1 MRRPEHAVW
10 WRLAP
15 WLVAVVPVLACDPG
29 EGPRAIISP
38 EHLSRQ
44 IEDLRGLIRAAGQG
58 ELLPRDRLLVAVDE
72 QTVRDLARLGLPREQ
87 AVAGTGGR
95 FRVRID
101 AVDVEFRD
109 GHGLVRLDGQVYRT
123 GGAADDITGGPA
135 DDVFAELA
143 VLGRVEH
150 VDVDEEN
157 GTLRGR
163 VTLIGLELKRVGI
176 FGESALR
183 RRILEGLA
191 RLNSQILSLLSDS
204 LVLPVRLEQEVRIH
218 GTGEKGPVR
227 IQPARF
233 PLSARVTNLLAFDQR
248 LWVVLDVSAG
258 DWVPLEA
265 IDDDDAEESDG

>member
-1 MRRPEHAVW
+1 MMRRARRTVW
-10 WRLAP
+10 WRLTP
-15 WLVAVVPVLACDPG
+15 WLVAVVPVLGCESV
-29 EGPRAIISP
+29 EGPHAIVSP
-38 EHLSRQ
+38 EHLNRQ
-44 IEDLRGLIRAAGQG
+44 IEDLRDLIHAAEQG

-123 GGAADDITGGPA
+123 TGPP
-135 DDVFAELA
+135 DDVSAELA
-143 VLGRVEH
+143 VLGRVDRVE
-150 VDVDEEN
+150 VDDES
-157 GTLRGR
+157 GSLRGQ
-163 VTLIGLELKRVGI
+163 VTLIGLELKRVGL

-183 RRILEGLA
+183 RRLLEGLA
-191 RLNSQILSLLSDS
+191 GLNPQILSLLSDS
-204 LVLPVRLEQEVRIH
+204 LVLPVRLEQEVRIR

-227 IQPARF
+227 IEPARF
-233 PLSARVTNLLAFDQR
+233 PLSARVTDVLAFDRR

-258 DWVPLEA
+258 DWTPLEA
-265 IDDDDAEESDG
+265 IPEDDAEESER

>member
-1 MRRPEHAVW
+1 MRPSERAVC

-15 WLVAVVPVLACDPG
+15 WLVAVLSVLGCQPG

-38 EHLSRQ
+38 QHLNRQ
-44 IEDLRGLIRAAGQG
+44 IEDLRALIRAAEEG

-87 AVAGTGGR
+87 DVAGTAGR

-109 GHGLVRLDGQVYRT
+109 GHGLVRLDGQIYRT
-123 GGAADDITGGPA
+123 AGPPE
-135 DDVFAELA
+135 DVFAELA
-143 VLGRVEH
+143 VLGRVDH
-150 VDVDEEN
+150 VDVDDES

-163 VTLIGLELKRVGI
+163 VTLIGLEVKRVGL

-183 RRILEGLA
+183 RQLLEGLA
-191 RLNSQILSLLSDS
+191 SLNSQVLSLLSDS
-204 LVLPVRLEQEVRIH
+204 LVLPVRLEQEIRIR
-218 GTGEKGPVR
+218 GTAEKGPVR

-233 PLSARVTNLLAFDQR
+233 PLSARVTNLLAFDRR
-248 LWVVLDVSAG
+248 LWIVLDVSAG
-258 DWVPLEA
+258 DWVALEA
-265 IDDDDAEESDG
+265 IDEDDTEKSTR